1 MLTVSRISVLYNSFL
16 QISTGVSACRGSI
29 YFSRHTKPSRKAS
42 EFNVYRDAAEI
53 VETSFAGENFEESV
67 SALRHAK
74 LVERRKHK
82 FLVLK
87 KKYSNNPVELSVLT
101 WRAKEQVMFLLGGD
115 EGMDFEQI
123 SKSFPITSQG
133 AEKLFG
139 NKSSPILQKSGDIS
153 WLLKHDSR
161 VIERWNHLLSF
172 LSRIYR
178 GGEDVSESSVFGM
191 IPNGLAWLCTNA
203 KMNLLMYADGNPKLP
218 FPKKHDKIVK
228 QDHSYGHFEM
238 YAAMFNSMPKDE
250 LCDKYTQHVLN
261 LRKFVE
267 TFQKIKNSPPQNVP
281 FSGDHHSPRLY
292 KYLLSCATAVNSKC
306 KNQKSISLPNNV
318 KLRDY
323 YTSQKIK

>member
-115 EGMDFEQI
+115 E
-123 SKSFPITSQG
+123 G

-323 YTSQKIK
+323 YTSLKIK

>member
-1 MLTVSRISVLYNSFL
+1 MMTVSRISILYNSFL
-16 QISTGVSACRGSI
+16 HISTGASACRGSI
-29 YFSRHTKPSRKAS
+29 YFSRHTKRSRKAS
-42 EFNVYRDAAEI
+42 EFNVYRDAAEL

-74 LVERRKHK
+74 LIERRKHK
-82 FLVLK
+82 FLVLQ

-101 WRAKEQVMFLLGGD
+101 WRAKEQVMFLLSGD

-161 VIERWNHLLSF
+161 VIERWNHLLLF
-172 LSRIYR
+172 LNRIYR
-178 GGEDVSESSVFGM
+178 GGNDVSESSFFGM
-191 IPNGLAWLCTNA
+191 IPNGLTWLCTNA
-203 KMNLLMYADGNPKLP
+203 KMNLLMYADGNPELP
-218 FPKKHDKIVK
+218 FPKRHNEMVK
-228 QDHSYGHFEM
+228 KDHSYGHFEM
-238 YAAMFNSMPKDE
+238 YASMFNSMSKDE

-267 TFQKIKNSPPQNVP
+267 TFQKFETFPPQIVP
-281 FSGDHHSPRLY
+281 FSGDYQSPRLY
-292 KYLLSCATAVNSKC
+292 KYLLSCANAVNSKC
-306 KNQKSISLPNNV
+306 NNQRPISLPNNV
-318 KLRDY
+318 KLREY